1 MENEQTIT
9 AIEPVAEVATQTA
22 APPTHSVATQ
32 TTAAAAPTHS
42 VATQTTAAIE
52 PVAAAAAA
60 PTVATQTT
68 AAAAAIEPVE
78 ARLDRIEALL
88 ASSGPSNYIPI
99 LFIIIACLVVFYLF
113 DMNTFLMVMTTCLFV
128 FGGGV

>member
-9 AIEPVAEVATQTA
+9 AIEPVAEVATQT
-22 APPTHSVATQ
+22 VEVQ
-32 TTAAAAPTHS
+32 TTAAAATHS

-52 PVAAAAAA
+52 P
-60 PTVATQTT
+60 T
-68 AAAAAIEPVE
+68 AAAAIEPVE

-88 ASSGPSNYIPI
+88 ASSGPSNYVPI